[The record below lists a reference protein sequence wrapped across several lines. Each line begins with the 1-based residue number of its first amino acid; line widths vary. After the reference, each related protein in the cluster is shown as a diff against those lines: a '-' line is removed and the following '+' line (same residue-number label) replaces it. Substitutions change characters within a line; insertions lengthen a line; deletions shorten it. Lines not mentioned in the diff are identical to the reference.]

1 MTNILTETQI
11 EKYRQDGYH
20 FPIDIFTEGEAA
32 LLLKKLEK
40 IEGNFP
46 AGRIPPVLNLKS
58 HLLNPWLWDV
68 VHNERILNAVASIL
82 GPNLLCWASGF
93 FVKESGKPTYAAWH
107 QDISYWGLS
116 EPKAITVW
124 LAFTKSTPENGC
136 MKFLRNGLKHSLRHE
151 DANDFNNM
159 LAGGEKISLNI
170 DPQIG
175 IEAILSPGQASLHD
189 GHTIHGSNQNLSQS
203 RRVGYVIRYI
213 AANIQQIGGKKGS
226 ATLVK
231 GRDFGF
237 FELEK
242 KPNGEFL
249 TEDIQYHNKIYKDW
263 GRMIGENSKI
273 FQEKFN

>member
-1 MTNILTETQI
+1 MGNILTSTQI
-11 EKYRQDGYH
+11 KKYKQDGFH
-20 FPIDIFTEGEAA
+20 FPLDVFTRDEAA
-32 LLLKKLEK
+32 LLLKKLEE
-40 IEGNFP
+40 IERSFH
-46 AGRIPPVLNLKS
+46 AGRIPPIFNLKA

-68 VHNERILNAVASIL
+68 VHNEHILNTVEAIM

-93 FVKESGKPTYAAWH
+93 FIKEPGNPTYAAWH

-124 LAFTKSTPENGC
+124 LAFTESTPENGC
-136 MKFLRNGLKHSLRHE
+136 MKFLRSGPKHSLKHE
-151 DANDFNNM
+151 YANDFNNM
-159 LAGGEKISLNI
+159 LAGGEKISLDIN
-170 DPQIG
+170 PKFEV
-175 IEAILSPGQASLHD
+175 EAILSPGQASLHD

-213 AANIQQIGGKKGS
+213 AADIKQIGNKKGS
-226 ATLVK
+226 ATLAK

-249 TEDIQYHNKIYKDW
+249 IEDIEYHNKIYKDW